1 VVLEDLKGSNQGMR
15 HTSPIPVVD
24 AGHPARAGEPA
35 AKATV
40 LPRWKRVLDIA
51 VILVVLPIVVPLGAL
66 IAILI
71 KCVSR
76 GAVLFR
82 QERIGFL
89 GRPFTCLKFRTMQV
103 NAVTAGHQGYLKN
116 LMNSNEPM
124 TKMDLM
130 GDARLI
136 RGGSILRA
144 TGLDELPQLI
154 NVLRGE
160 MSIVGPRPCVAY
172 EYANYLPWQKQRFNC
187 LPGLTGL
194 WQVSGKNRTT
204 FNQMIEMDIRYA
216 RRKSLWLDLSI
227 IARTFPAIVRQLAEM
242 IAKRKRK
249 ANPKGSARPFETR
262 KDSAPESATR

>member
-1 VVLEDLKGSNQGMR
+1 MR
-15 HTSPIPVVD
+15 DTSPIPVLNT
-24 AGHPARAGEPA
+24 GHAASASRASAE
-35 AKATV
+35 ATA
-40 LPRWKRVLDIA
+40 LPLWKRALDTA
-51 VILVVLPIVVPLGAL
+51 VILMALPIVAPLWIVIG
-66 IAILI
+66 ILI

-76 GAVLFR
+76 GPVLFR
-82 QERIGFL
+82 QERIGLL

-103 NAVTAGHQGYLKN
+103 NAITTGHQGYLQT

-172 EYANYLPWQKQRFNC
+172 EYENYLPWQKRRFNC
-187 LPGLTGL
+187 VPGLTGL
-194 WQVSGKNRTT
+194 WQVSGKNKTT
-204 FNQMIEMDIRYA
+204 FNQMIEMDIKYA
-216 RRKSLWLDLSI
+216 QKKSLGFDLWI
-227 IARTFPAIVRQLAEM
+227 MARTGPAIIRQSVEM
-242 IAKRKRK
+242 IAKRARSAKVTGST
-249 ANPKGSARPFETR
+249 AKG
-262 KDSAPESATR
+262 